1 MSARLFI
8 SVVLLLLTGVCYAQW
23 TAEDSLRLRK
33 SLEKGEELNLNK
45 EAVKRIKFDNSAEN
59 PRMSNEKPWM
69 RFDKSLPRVIAPSAV
84 VESDSLYD
92 SRRLSNRT
100 LPFMMLE
107 TYKSTYIPL
116 PLDTLVTSMG
126 MILPPPDG
134 ISLGNGV
141 RVDGGLFFGLDL
153 LQVFTKD
160 FWQFRKKRMRTR
172 TISVL
177 NDYSKHK

>member
-8 SVVLLLLTGVCYAQW
+8 SIVLILLTGKCYAQW
-23 TAEDSLRLRK
+23 TAEDSLRLK
-33 SLEKGEELNLNK
+33 NSLENGEELYLNK

-59 PRMSNEKPWM
+59 PRMSNKKSWM
-69 RFDKSLPRVIAPSAV
+69 RFDKSLPRVIAPSTV
-84 VESDSLYD
+84 VESDSSYD

-107 TYKSTYIPL
+107 TYKSTYVPL
-116 PLDTLVTSMG
+116 PLDTLVVSMG
-126 MILPPPDG
+126 IHLPPPDG

-160 FWQFRKKRMRTR
+160 FWEFRKKRMRTR

-177 NDYSKHK
+177 KDYSKHK